1 MFSGDRKGTIKERL
15 QGRKYRRKETK
26 FGEKEAG
33 GGLGV
38 GGEEGLEVEGP
49 SRARPP

>member
-26 FGEKEAG
+26 FGEKEPG
-33 GGLGV
+33 GGLG
-38 GGEEGLEVEGP
+38 GGAVEGVEVEGT
-49 SRARPP
+49 SRAQQP